1 MQDVFDE
8 SISFADLGLRN
19 SLLNGLEAAGF
30 EYPTHI
36 QAKLIRPMLE
46 GRDLLGQAKT
56 GTGKTAAFSLPI
68 IHGAEKAVAVQALIL
83 APTREL
89 AVQLVAE
96 FNELAKFTPINAVAI
111 TGGASAQ
118 KQRTA
123 LKRGAQVVVG
133 TPGRVMD
140 LHQRNVLPFDQLR
153 WVILDEV
160 DRMLD
165 IGFREDIRK
174 ILSRVKQ
181 PHQTVFVSATISDEI
196 ERLSR
201 KFMRDDAEKIVT
213 VAKSLTV
220 SQVDQKYVPV
230 AKRDKSRMI
239 VHLLTHEEAALTL
252 VFCRMK
258 VTVREVTRY
267 LKDHGIDAYEIHAD
281 LNQGKR
287 NRIMK
292 RLREGNL
299 EVLVASDLASRGL
312 DVQGITHI
320 INYDLPDDP
329 EVYVHRI
336 GRTAR
341 AGRTG
346 VAWSF
351 VEPEQGQLLTEIEK
365 LTGVLLERLEYPD
378 FEESAP
384 ADAAAADHGDPTR
397 PTDPGLTT
405 ASRFAESAQANAT
418 PDSDPE
424 KFPGGVVPSGQ
435 PNRRLGSRLKT
446 RRNR

>member
-8 SISFADLGLRN
+8 SMSFADLGLRS
-19 SLLNGLEAAGF
+19 SLLKGLEEAGF
-30 EYPTHI
+30 QYPTHI
-36 QAKLIRPMLE
+36 QAKLIQPMLADK
-46 GRDLLGQAKT
+46 DLLGQAKT
-56 GTGKTAAFSLPI
+56 GTGKTAAFALPI
-68 IHGAEKAVAVQALIL
+68 LNNADKDTGAQALVL

-89 AVQLVAE
+89 AIQIVHE
-96 FNELAKFTPINAVAI
+96 INELGKHTPIKATPV
-111 TGGASAQ
+111 TGGASAH
-118 KQRTA
+118 KQRNA
-123 LKRGAQVVVG
+123 LQAGAQIVVG

-140 LHQRNVLPFDQLR
+140 MHQRKALPFDKLR
-153 WVILDEV
+153 WVVLDEV

-174 ILSRVKQ
+174 ILSKIKQ

-196 ERLSR
+196 EKLARR
-201 KFMRDDAEKIVT
+201 FMHDDAEKIVT

-230 AKRDKSRMI
+230 VKRDKKRMLM
-239 VHLLTHEEAALTL
+239 HLLTHEDPALTV

-267 LKDHGIDAYEIHAD
+267 LTDHGIEAFEIHAD

-292 RLREGNL
+292 RLRDGNL
-299 EVLVASDLASRGL
+299 EVLVASDLAARGL

-320 INYDLPDDP
+320 INFDLPEDP
-329 EVYVHRI
+329 EIYVHRI

-341 AGRTG
+341 AGRSG
-346 VAWSF
+346 VAWAF
-351 VEPEQGQLLTEIEK
+351 VEPEQGQLLTEVEK

-378 FEESAP
+378 FEESKPPEGKSEA
-384 ADAAAADHGDPTR
+384 HGDPTR
-397 PTDPGLTT
+397 ATDPGMTT
-405 ASRFAESAQANAT
+405 ASKYAAKPAPE
-418 PDSDPE
+418 PDPD
-424 KFPGGVVPSGQ
+424 KFPGGVVPQG
-435 PNRRLGSRLKT
+435 PPPRRLGSRLRT